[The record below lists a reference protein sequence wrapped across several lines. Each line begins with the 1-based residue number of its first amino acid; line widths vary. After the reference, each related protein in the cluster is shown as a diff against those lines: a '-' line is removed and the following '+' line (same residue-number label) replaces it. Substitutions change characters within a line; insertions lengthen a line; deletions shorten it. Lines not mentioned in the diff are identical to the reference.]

1 MLRNQADLDAGADNP
16 CRLVPAPLRKRITL
30 LTHDPADRRQLAY
43 LAASPS
49 GEAILVN
56 RALHDADVVLPVG
69 CLRPDETAGYF
80 GIHGASVSGVFR
92 RENHPTVSQPRVA

>member
-1 MLRNQADLDAGADNP
+1 MDAGAENP
-16 CRLVPAPLRKRITL
+16 CRLLPAPLRKRITL

-43 LAASPS
+43 LAANEA

-69 CLRPDETAGYF
+69 CLRADEAAGYF
-80 GIHGASVSGVFR
+80 GIHGALFPAFSDAKTLQRFR
-92 RENHPTVSQPRVA
+92 GPAR